1 MLLASALFLS
11 LASGCGQGQG
21 AASQAA
27 MLYPRESVELVAPAG
42 VRSGSDLTLRNVAQ
56 CLRDTGLVDVPLPV
70 TNRPGDGGGL
80 ALDYLNEQAGAD
92 NVLAVFSPPV
102 CLIHLNGSTSLS
114 YQENTTPIA
123 KLITDYGCFAVAANS
138 PYQNLNQVMEAL
150 REDPASVRVGGTSS
164 AGSMD
169 HVQFLKVAQAA
180 GIESLDQISYAGFEG
195 GRVLAQ
201 LLGGHVDI
209 VSAGIG
215 DVVGLVESGDVRV
228 LGITAEQRVGSGI
241 VAEMPTCVEQ
251 GIDATFYNWRGVFG
265 PKDMPEEARKFWEE
279 TLAKLVQT
287 QEWADTCERYGWDM
301 DYMEREEFEA
311 FLASVNEEYAVL
323 LEQVG
328 LLETK

>member
-169 HVQFLKVAQAA
+169 HVQFLKVAQ
-180 GIESLDQISYAGFEG
+180 
-195 GRVLAQ
+195 
-201 LLGGHVDI
+201 
-209 VSAGIG
+209 
-215 DVVGLVESGDVRV
+215 SGDVRV

-251 GIDATFYNWRGVFG
+251 GIDATFYNWRGIFG

-279 TLAKLVQT
+279 TLEKLVQT
-287 QEWADTCERYGWDM
+287 QEWADTCEKYGWDM
-301 DYMEREEFEA
+301 DYLGRQEFEA
-311 FLASVNEEYAVL
+311 FLAGVKEEYAVL

-328 LLETK
+328 LLEAK